1 MDSSFLISA
10 VIIPLIG
17 SSMVL
22 GGLLSIS
29 FLQLPTIRK
38 NMRMQTEQEIYARI
52 MEARIRLENTETF
65 TKMAKESPVFAEH
78 FGLVDTPEEYYTV
91 MAFVDLIEFLFR
103 LNKAKMVDAEIWSR
117 WKLFAKT
124 IFTIPKF
131 KNVWV
136 KTKDIHS
143 TEFRDFIDC
152 L

>member
-1 MDSSFLISA
+1 
-10 VIIPLIG
+10 
-17 SSMVL
+17 
-22 GGLLSIS
+22 
-29 FLQLPTIRK
+29 
-38 NMRMQTEQEIYARI
+38 
-52 MEARIRLENTETF
+52 
-65 TKMAKESPVFAEH
+65 MAKESPVFAEH

>member
-1 MDSSFLISA
+1 MDSLFLISA
-10 VIIPLIG
+10 VIIPLIA

-29 FLQLPTIRK
+29 ILQLPTIRK
-38 NMRMQTEQEIYARI
+38 NMRMQTEQVIYARI

-103 LNKAKMVDAEIWSR
+103 LNNARMVDAEIWSR

-131 KNVWV
+131 KKVWV

-143 TEFRDFIDC
+143 IEFRDFIDS

>member
-10 VIIPLIG
+10 VIIPLVA

-38 NMRMQTEQEIYARI
+38 NMRMQTEREIYSRI

-65 TKMAKESPVFAEH
+65 TRMAMESSVFAEH
-78 FGLVDTPEEYYTV
+78 FRLVDTPEEYYTI

-117 WKLFAKT
+117 WKLLAKT
-124 IFTIPKF
+124 MLTIPKF
-131 KNVWV
+131 KNVWI

-143 TEFRDFIDC
+143 VEFRDFIDR